1 MVSFSCEGCGD
12 VLTKKKLDSHM
23 NQCRGASFTCL
34 DCMVHF
40 WGTEYR
46 SHTSCISEAQKYQ
59 GALYRPEKEKK
70 GKNNNNGAR
79 KAYIEDAPEAD
90 SHNSH
95 IAIVDAPPEA
105 PMPPSAAP
113 DYQEPV
119 NVFDFYVGAETPNPS
134 TINLAAIEQRRL
146 EDAAP
151 PTPSPAYANG
161 SGAVVRFSQVEDEGS
176 EELVQY
182 GSGPVP
188 TDVRTPAPKERK
200 SKSKDKGLTSASKSD
215 KKRKRLHVDTSATSS
230 VDRDLEMTDAPPV
243 LHSGLTGGL
252 QKMMAR
258 DGAFPPSPDYSGDNV
273 EASPGSPLKRSKRTK
288 ETKKH
293 HSEGGFSNAIM
304 QMITTTKKTSR
315 KSSKEHKDKK
325 ERKHDEDRPRKQS
338 RTKRRDADQKMIEYK
353 SSADASQDPGQM
365 VVFKA
370 SDGAEELAGMLLGFV
385 SKGPGSERG
394 VSMNKALKR
403 YHRMRASSG
412 LGAGKGA
419 EEKELWKSL
428 RMRKNDRGEIVLFF

>member
-1 MVSFSCEGCGD
+1 MSRLHGALLGHRVSQPYCALFTTFQTSLRL
-12 VLTKKKLDSHM
+12 LTS
-23 NQCRGASFTCL
+23 Q
-34 DCMVHF
+34 
-40 WGTEYR
+40 
-46 SHTSCISEAQKYQ
+46 SCISEAQKYQ

-70 GKNNNNGAR
+70 GKNNNNNAR
-79 KAYIEDAPEAD
+79 KAYIEDVPEVD
-90 SHNSH
+90 GHNSH
-95 IAIVDAPPEA
+95 LAIVDAPPEA

-134 TINLAAIEQRRL
+134 TVNFAAVEQRRL

-161 SGAVVRFSQVEDEGS
+161 SGAVVRFSQIEDEGS

-200 SKSKDKGLTSASKSD
+200 SKSKDKGLSSASKSD

-258 DGAFPPSPDYSGDNV
+258 EGVFPPSPDYSGDNV

-293 HSEGGFSNAIM
+293 RSEGGFSTAIM
-304 QMITTTKKTSR
+304 QMITTTRKTSR

-325 ERKHDEDRPRKQS
+325 ESKHDEDRPRKQS

-353 SSADASQDPGQM
+353 SSGDAQDPGQM
-365 VVFKA
+365 VVFKP
-370 SDGAEELAGMLLGFV
+370 SDGPEELAGMLLGFV

-403 YHRMRASSG
+403 YHRMRSSSG
-412 LGAGKGA
+412 VGAGKVA

>member
-1 MVSFSCEGCGD
+1 
-12 VLTKKKLDSHM
+12 
-23 NQCRGASFTCL
+23 
-34 DCMVHF
+34 MVHF

-46 SHTSCISEAQKYQ
+46 SHTVRCLPYSKPPSRLLTPSQSCISEAQKYQ

-79 KAYIEDAPEAD
+79 KAYIEDAPEVED
-90 SHNSH
+90 HNSH
-95 IAIVDAPPEA
+95 LAIVDAPPEA

-134 TINLAAIEQRRL
+134 TINLAAVEQRRL

-161 SGAVVRFSQVEDEGS
+161 SGAVVRFSQIEDGGS

-200 SKSKDKGLTSASKSD
+200 SKSKDKGLSSASKSD

-258 DGAFPPSPDYSGDNV
+258 EGAFPPSPDYSGDNV
-273 EASPGSPLKRSKRTK
+273 EASPGSPIKRSKRTK

-293 HSEGGFSNAIM
+293 EGGFSNAIM

-315 KSSKEHKDKK
+315 KSSKDHKEKK
-325 ERKHDEDRPRKQS
+325 ERMHDEDRPRKQS

-370 SDGAEELAGMLLGFV
+370 SDGSEELAGMLLGFV

-403 YHRMRASSG
+403 YHRMRANSG

>member
-70 GKNNNNGAR
+70 GKNNNNGPK
-79 KAYIEDAPEAD
+79 KAYIEDAPETD
-90 SHNSH
+90 SHNTH

-113 DYQEPV
+113 DFEQQDPV

-134 TINLAAIEQRRL
+134 TIHLASVEQRRL
-146 EDAAP
+146 EEAP

-161 SGAVVRFSQVEDEGS
+161 SGAVVRFSQVEDDNS
-176 EELVQY
+176 EALVQY

-188 TDVRTPAPKERK
+188 TDLRTPAPKERK
-200 SKSKDKGLTSASKSD
+200 SKKDKGLNSVSKSD
-215 KKRKRLHVDTSATSS
+215 KKRKRLHVDTSADSS

-258 DGAFPPSPDYSGDNV
+258 EGAFPPSPDYSGDNV

-293 HSEGGFSNAIM
+293 HNEGGFSTAIM
-304 QMITTTKKTSR
+304 QMITTTRKTSR
-315 KSSKEHKDKK
+315 KSSKEHKERK

-353 SSADASQDPGQM
+353 SADASQDPGQM
-365 VVFKA
+365 VVFKPSEG
-370 SDGAEELAGMLLGFV
+370 SDELAGMLLGFV
-385 SKGPGSERG
+385 SKGPESERG

-412 LGAGKGA
+412 GNGKVA

>member
-46 SHTSCISEAQKYQ
+46 GHTSCISEAQKYQ

-113 DYQEPV
+113 EYEHQEPV

-134 TINLAAIEQRRL
+134 TINLAAGERRRLL

-151 PTPSPAYANG
+151 PTPSPANG
-161 SGAVVRFSQVEDEGS
+161 SGAVVRFSQIEDS

-200 SKSKDKGLTSASKSD
+200 SKDKKLSSASKSD

-258 DGAFPPSPDYSGDNV
+258 EGAFPPSPDYSGDNV
-273 EASPGSPLKRSKRTK
+273 EASPGSPLKRSKRSK

-293 HSEGGFSNAIM
+293 HSEGGFSTAIM

-338 RTKRRDADQKMIEYK
+338 RTKRRDVDQKMIEYK
-353 SSADASQDPGQM
+353 STDASQDPGQM

-370 SDGAEELAGMLLGFV
+370 SDGPDELAGMLLGFV
-385 SKGPGSERG
+385 SKGPESERG

-403 YHRMRASSG
+403 YHRMRANSG

-419 EEKELWKSL
+419 EEKELWKTL

>member
-1 MVSFSCEGCGD
+1 
-12 VLTKKKLDSHM
+12 M

-46 SHTSCISEAQKYQ
+46 SHTVRCLPHSKPSSRLLTPSQSCISEAQKYQ

-79 KAYIEDAPEAD
+79 KAYIEDAPEVD
-90 SHNSH
+90 GHNSH

-161 SGAVVRFSQVEDEGS
+161 SGAVVRFSQIEDEGS

-200 SKSKDKGLTSASKSD
+200 SKSKDKGVTSASKSD

-370 SDGAEELAGMLLGFV
+370 SDGPEELAGMLLGFV